1 MLSYSMNEDE
11 QNPPADT
18 KSETPYVPRKDR
30 RTSRFIKAEQRRRA
44 AQAKDQRFY
53 SMMFSVVGVMI
64 AVVFGI
70 AFLVMFGN
78 SVDVG
83 GLGNFTQPWLF
94 GGSILELGGLVI
106 VALFGVYMWLRM
118 KKR

>member
-1 MLSYSMNEDE
+1 MLRHSMIKEENQPEANLKTD
-11 QNPPADT
+11 
-18 KSETPYVPRKDR
+18 KPYVPRKDR

-53 SMMFSVVGVMI
+53 SMMFSVIGVMI

-94 GGSILELGGLVI
+94 GASILELGGLI
-106 VALFGVYMWLRM
+106 VVGIFGVYMWLRM

>member
-1 MLSYSMNEDE
+1 MSGEELK
-11 QNPPADT
+11 PAADAQPD
-18 KSETPYVPRKDR
+18 KPYVPRKDR

-78 SVDVG
+78 TVDVG
-83 GLGNFTQPWLF
+83 GIGKFTQPWLF
-94 GGSILELGGLVI
+94 GASILELGGLVI
-106 VALFGVYMWLRM
+106 VGLFGLYMWLRM